1 MPWYK
6 AWLDTRWRFLLTLVG
21 LLISACGIVMG
32 FTTVQ
37 ELAASLPAGAALGDE
52 SLRQELEESMALVRT
67 FSGYAWSQWF
77 SGNLPMLLTLVA
89 ALLGS
94 GSPLVKGGSGALF
107 SLALPVSRGRWIGAR
122 AGTGLAELTVLALAP
137 SLAFAALAPVVGEQ
151 FAATEA
157 LVYGLSAF
165 AGASLFLGLA
175 VFLSTLFN
183 DVWRPLLLTC
193 VGALA
198 VGLIV
203 PHDYGVFRAMG
214 GESYFFEGTLAWPA
228 LRCSRSLGRDYGS
241 EIPGCI
247 LPPLVGIMAPT

>member
-21 LLISACGIVMG
+21 LLVSACGIVMG

-94 GSPLVKGGSGALF
+94 GSPLVKSGSGALF
-107 SLALPVSRGRWIGAR
+107 SLALPVSRERWIGTR
-122 AGTGLAELTVLALAP
+122 AGVGLAELFVVALAS
-137 SLAFAALAPVVGEQ
+137 SLAVSAVAPLVGQQ
-151 FAATEA
+151 FALVDAF
-157 LVYGLSAF
+157 VYGGCAF
-165 AGASLFLGLA
+165 VVASLYFGLA
-175 VFLSTLFN
+175 VFFSTVFT
-183 DVWRPLLLTC
+183 DVWRPLLITC
-193 VGALA
+193 LAGIAIAFVGALFPENR
-198 VGLIV
+198 GL
-203 PHDYGVFRAMG
+203 YAAMAG
-214 GESYFFEGTLAWPA
+214 YRYFFDGA
-228 LRCSRSLGRDYGS
+228 LPWVELLFSAAAAAALVYAAAANVARRDF
-241 EIPGCI
+241 
-247 LPPLVGIMAPT
+247 